1 LDGERTTARLLL
13 LVAVGSRPAT
23 GPCCSMLFMHNY
35 GEDGQRM
42 MARLLSLD
50 VVDCEQLAH
59 VERSAADP

>member
-1 LDGERTTARLLL
+1 
-13 LVAVGSRPAT
+13 
-23 GPCCSMLFMHNY
+23 MLFMHNY